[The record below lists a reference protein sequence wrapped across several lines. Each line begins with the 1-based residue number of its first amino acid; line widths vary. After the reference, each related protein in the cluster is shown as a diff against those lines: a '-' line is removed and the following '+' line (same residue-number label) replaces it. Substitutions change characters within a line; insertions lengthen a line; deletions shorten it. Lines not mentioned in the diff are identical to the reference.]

1 MSSGRSLH
9 GLWCLQMTPWCI
21 VSLKITTWEGQLRF
35 RQGQRGCQMKRGWPE
50 RGFCNCS
57 EGGHADDPLRQS
69 PMGAAERRKLLHPS
83 NSSGEGGTNGW
94 TNYFN
99 NNPPNICWAPSPKL
113 YNVLLLKR
121 SRHFLDKSLLFILW
135 GRLMCKFQK
144 SVQYVVT
151 VRPNVVDHPTATQR
165 TTTLKMNLLEIKL
178 WFGGKMLHNSK
189 IFHSYTYCVSSY
201 HPQFSDKL

>member
-69 PMGAAERRKLLHPS
+69 AMGAAERRKLLHPS
-83 NSSGEGGTNGW
+83 NSTGEGGTNGW

-121 SRHFLDKSLLFILW
+121 SRHFLDKSLLFIL
-135 GRLMCKFQK
+135 RTFN
-144 SVQYVVT
+144 VQ
-151 VRPNVVDHPTATQR
+151 
-165 TTTLKMNLLEIKL
+165 I
-178 WFGGKMLHNSK
+178 SK
-189 IFHSYTYCVSSY
+189 ICPVDSYSKTKCSGSSHSHTKDHNVKDE
-201 HPQFSDKL
+201 FTWNKTLIWGENVA